1 MNKIEIYQA
10 NDDPKP
16 ETIHTRDFT
25 IDDQPDPPK
34 IIKR

>member
-10 NDDPKP
+10 NEDPQP
-16 ETIHTRDFT
+16 VTPQTRDFT
-25 IDDQPDPPK
+25 IDNQPDPPK